1 MRRPTTEAAVLW
13 LCLAALAHPASGQ
26 PPPASARMTFK
37 EAVAQAIERN
47 PSVQEASK
55 GILRADALL
64 HQATSSILPALN
76 AGVLNTTVNS
86 GRSFNG
92 VTTLPQNQVTA
103 NLNLSA
109 LLFAPVQWAQR
120 TQADDNRHV
129 AEFGAADVRRQIAV
143 ATAQAYLAVIARRRV
158 LDANVRARNVA
169 QAHYELAS
177 QLRAAGA
184 GSRLNE
190 LRAQQALS
198 SDEALAEETALAVYN
213 AQEALGVLVAADGPV
228 DAADEPALEVPST
241 LESAEAAMPQTR
253 TDLRLADARTQAAGR
268 VLSDSWKEY
277 LPSVGALVQPQYLQ
291 PETIFQPSLSWRA
304 EVLVNMPIFDFGFR
318 RATRAERQA
327 LFDESRLEQAA
338 LLRQARSDVRSAAE
352 AIKSAERALASAR
365 AAADEARQVVD
376 IVNISFRA
384 GASTNIEVID
394 AQRAS
399 RDADFAAEVADD
411 QFRQARLALL
421 VALGQFPGQG

>member
-1 MRRPTTEAAVLW
+1 MHRPTTEIALLW
-13 LCLAALAHPASGQ
+13 LSLVALAD
-26 PPPASARMTFK
+26 PASAQPPAPPVRMTFK
-37 EAVAQAIERN
+37 EAIAQATERN
-47 PSVQEASK
+47 PSVQEAAK
-55 GILRADALL
+55 GILRAEALL
-64 HQATSSILPALN
+64 RQATSSILPALN
-76 AGVLNTTVNS
+76 AGVVNTTVNS

-92 VTTLPQNQVTA
+92 VTTLPQDQVTA

-109 LLFAPVQWAQR
+109 LLFAPVQWAER
-120 TQADDNRHV
+120 AQAGDNRHV
-129 AEFGAADVRRQIAV
+129 AEFGAADVRRQVAV

-158 LDANVRARNVA
+158 LDANVRARDVA
-169 QAHYELAS
+169 RAHYELAS
-177 QLRAAGA
+177 QLRAGGA

-190 LRAQQALS
+190 LRAQQSLS
-198 SDEALAEETALAVYN
+198 SDEVLAEESAFAVYN
-213 AQEALGVLVAADGPV
+213 AQEALGVLVASDGPV

-253 TDLRLADARTQAAGR
+253 SDLRLADARTQAAGR

-277 LPSVGALVQPQYLQ
+277 LPSVMGLVQPQYFQ

-304 EVLVNMPIFDFGFR
+304 QVLVNMPIFDFGYR

-327 LFDESRLEQAA
+327 SFDESKLEQTA
-338 LLRQARSDVRSAAE
+338 LLRQARSDVRSAVE
-352 AIKSAERALASAR
+352 AIKSADRALASAR

-384 GASTNIEVID
+384 GATTNIEVLD

-411 QFRQARLALL
+411 QLRRARLDLL
-421 VALGQFPGQG
+421 VALGRFPE